1 MTMSRSGFSKGLD
14 LFALASLLV
23 GFFAS
28 DGQYRNWNYMRLFD
42 ILDTVVHRT
51 RLTGNPDFV

>member
-14 LFALASLLV
+14 LFAGASLLV

-28 DGQYRNWNYMRLFD
+28 DGQYRNWNYTGLVDLFR
-42 ILDTVVHRT
+42 IAVHHIP
-51 RLTGNPDFV
+51 LTGNPDFV

>member
-14 LFALASLLV
+14 LFAWASWLV

-28 DGQYRNWNYMRLFD
+28 DGQYRNWNYMGLFD
-42 ILDTVVHRT
+42 ILCKAVHSTYR
-51 RLTGNPDFV
+51 

>member
-14 LFALASLLV
+14 LFGRASLLV

-28 DGQYRNWNYMRLFD
+28 DGQYRNWNYMKLID
-42 ILDTVVHRT
+42 IFRIAVHSIP
-51 RLTGNPDFV
+51 LTGNPDFV